1 MEYIEDN
8 PKWQPVLVILRNG
21 GRLECACG
29 ALAVIVIGEL
39 RNKSED
45 DVLEGVD
52 YWCQSC
58 YYKAQLEEAE

>member
-1 MEYIEDN
+1 MSEDEDN

-29 ALAVIVIGEL
+29 ALAVIVIGEFTN
-39 RNKSED
+39 RAED
-45 DVLEGVD
+45 SVLESVD